1 LQRATQLGIKV
12 TLNPFIEP
20 YDASENQYFAD
31 IPGTNGCTWRGCW
44 NPTGTI
50 RTTFFGQYKTYLEE
64 VATLAQQYSVER
76 MNVGTEL
83 NGLDGNS
90 SNIANWSTV
99 INAVDAIYS
108 GPIGYAANWDRIAS
122 GNPSVTTQ
130 AIFDHPAIDFV
141 GVDSYFTN
149 LVSNTAADASGAYDP
164 NNPFIDTVETAW
176 NNLLATRLLPY
187 AAARRGGQGL
197 PLVFTEFGHLPRNRT
212 AGDPQQQAQSTTQAL
227 DTAEQR
233 MAFEGFLNAIDGR
246 QDLIPAVHVWQW
258 AMTGSDGSAWNIN
271 PANTGSSTTNTN
283 RDLALWL
290 QAFVG
295 TATLAG
301 DYNAD
306 GSVDSAD
313 YTAWRDAVGATGGPA
328 DGAGSVGE
336 RWAWGDPRAA
346 LPLRCDWRGAA
357 PPAAAGAELHIA
369 TRAGCDAQPVDLAL
383 PGEDLRLCSFIW
395 PDQAERLARLRAA
408 MAIARQQ
415 QASTGV
421 RVQPLRAAAFV
432 RQQLASRPAGHA
444 GVLMHSVV
452 WQYIDAAEQADI
464 TQQMQQAGAAATAQA
479 PLDWLRFE
487 PPRPDQG
494 VELRCRIWPGGADEL
509 LAVCHPHAT
518 WVHWQA
524 AA

>member
-1 LQRATQLGIKV
+1 MLVATFCWIPAAGHAADGVYETNADPRMGFNLISWWDGTTSAHWADAVQRVHDAGFSEVSLSPLRFVDIDSGNILTDAQSTQGSPLASLVGGLQRATQLGMKV

-50 RTTFFGQYKTYLEE
+50 RTTFFGQYRTYLEE
-64 VATLAQQYSVER
+64 VATLAQQYNVER

-90 SNIANWSTV
+90 ANIASWNTV
-99 INAVDAIYS
+99 INAVDAIYT
-108 GPIGYAANWDRIAS
+108 GPIGYAANWDRFAS

-149 LVSNTAADASGAYDP
+149 LVSNAAADASGAYDP
-164 NNPFIDTVETAW
+164 QNPFIDTVEAAW

-212 AGDPQQQAQSTTQAL
+212 AGDPQQQGQSTTQAL

-271 PANTGSSTTNTN
+271 PASTGSGTTNTN

-306 GSVDSAD
+306 GAVDAAD
-313 YTAWRDAVGATGGPA
+313 YTAWRDTLGASGGSA
-328 DGAGSVGE
+328 DGDRSGLVDQADYAY
-336 RWAWGDPRAA
+336 WAAYYG
-346 LPLRCDWRGAA
+346 
-357 PPAAAGAELHIA
+357 
-369 TRAGCDAQPVDLAL
+369 DAQ
-383 PGEDLRLCSFIW
+383 
-395 PDQAERLARLRAA
+395 
-408 MAIARQQ
+408 
-415 QASTGV
+415 
-421 RVQPLRAAAFV
+421 
-432 RQQLASRPAGHA
+432 
-444 GVLMHSVV
+444 
-452 WQYIDAAEQADI
+452 
-464 TQQMQQAGAAATAQA
+464 AAATATSV
-479 PLDWLRFE
+479 PE
-487 PPRPDQG
+487 PNG
-494 VELRCRIWPGGADEL
+494 VALCVA
-509 LAVCHPHAT
+509 AVCGVISLANRRRSG
-518 WVHWQA
+518 
-524 AA
+524 

>member
-1 LQRATQLGIKV
+1 MRDRWRWSPALLLAAITLLPAAGRAADGVYETNADPRMGFNLISWCDGTTSAHWADAVQRVHDAGFQEVSLSPLRFVDIDSGNLLTDAQSTQGSPLASLVGGLQRATQLGMKV

-76 MNVGTEL
+76 LNVGTEL

-108 GPIGYAANWDRIAS
+108 GPIGYAANWDRFAS

-295 TATLAG
+295 TAALAG

-306 GSVDSAD
+306 GSVDAAD

-328 DGAGSVGE
+328 DGDRSGLV
-336 RWAWGDPRAA
+336 
-346 LPLRCDWRGAA
+346 
-357 PPAAAGAELHIA
+357 
-369 TRAGCDAQPVDLAL
+369 
-383 PGEDLRLCSFIW
+383 
-395 PDQAERLARLRAA
+395 DQADYNYWRTYYGDRASGG
-408 MAIARQQ
+408 
-415 QASTGV
+415 STS
-421 RVQPLRAAAFV
+421 AAVPEPGSALLV
-432 RQQLASRPAGHA
+432 GA
-444 GVLMHSVV
+444 GVAVLV
-452 WQYIDAAEQADI
+452 
-464 TQQMQQAGAAATAQA
+464 G
-479 PLDWLRFE
+479 LGR
-487 PPRPDQG
+487 RCG
-494 VELRCRIWPGGADEL
+494 V
-509 LAVCHPHAT
+509 
-518 WVHWQA
+518 
-524 AA
+524 